1 MNMVVWSATHTLQI
15 SNTSI
20 TPNEANRSAT
30 DDARACR
37 RSPLYHDNLLH
48 ATTATA
54 TMTSLLSATNA
65 VHSRNGQKCL
75 PIHNSEP
82 NSAVLSVK
90 FDGQN
95 LSLSQQPTALDI
107 DGSNI
112 DHGITQSPWERRFSP
127 YEFNGGTTL
136 AISGPDY
143 AVVAADTRLSSGYEI
158 LSRNVSKLHPL
169 TEKCVLGSAGCKT
182 DVDQL
187 RSVLDIKMKVYAH
200 NHRKAMATP
209 SVAQML
215 GNTLYMKRFFPYY
228 SFNVLAGIDSE
239 GKGAVY
245 SYDAIGSFERTPFSA
260 SGSGQAFL
268 IPLMDNV
275 ISHKNRL
282 DQKRELG
289 SEEVVEIVKDAFL
302 TAGERDIYTGDA
314 VEIMVIT
321 AKGIESE
328 TFMLKAD

>member
-1 MNMVVWSATHTLQI
+1 MA
-15 SNTSI
+15 
-20 TPNEANRSAT
+20 
-30 DDARACR
+30 
-37 RSPLYHDNLLH
+37 
-48 ATTATA
+48 
-54 TMTSLLSATNA
+54 SLLSATNA
-65 VHSRNGQKCL
+65 VHSRNGQSCL
-75 PIHNSEP
+75 PVHSSEGQATIP
-82 NSAVLSVK
+82 VR
-90 FDGQN
+90 FDGAN
-95 LSLSQQPTALDI
+95 LSIGSANDPTATII
-107 DGSNI
+107 DGGSI
-112 DHGITQSPWERRFSP
+112 DHGITKAPYERSFSP

-169 TEKCVLGSAGCKT
+169 TDRCVLGSAGCKT

-187 RSVLDIKMKVYAH
+187 RSVLDIKMKVYQH
-200 NHRKAMATP
+200 NHRKPMATP

-260 SGSGQAFL
+260 SGSGQSFL

-275 ISHKNRL
+275 ISHKNRC
-282 DQKRELG
+282 DERRELPV
-289 SEEVVEIVKDAFL
+289 EEVVEIVKDAFL

-314 VEIMVIT
+314 VEIKIIT
-321 AKGIESE
+321 KEGIRTEM
-328 TFMLKAD
+328 FNLKAD